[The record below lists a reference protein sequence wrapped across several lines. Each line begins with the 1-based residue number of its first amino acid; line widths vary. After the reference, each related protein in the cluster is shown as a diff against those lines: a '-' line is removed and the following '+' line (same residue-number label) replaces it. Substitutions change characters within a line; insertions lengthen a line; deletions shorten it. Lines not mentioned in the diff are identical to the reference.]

1 MAMKPQSYSSSPRLK
16 NTVRLQLNA
25 LEERAVPASFTV
37 DTISD
42 EPVTGKLTLRE
53 AFTKA
58 NANNEDDTII
68 LSETLNNQTIKL
80 TGGELKSAEAGKGLS
95 IEYSGPNPGVTI
107 DAQSK
112 SRIFNV
118 AAGAKLT
125 LPTMTLI
132 NGKADKGGAIFN
144 AGELFIQRTTIKSN
158 ESTSEGGAVFS
169 GLDSI
174 LTVSG
179 STISENS
186 ATTNGGA
193 FSAIQ
198 AKTFRIF
205 NSLINSNSATLE
217 GGGVYG
223 GNLTVLN
230 STFSSNSADLN
241 GGGLWFNGQ
250 LLCVNSTFY
259 DNAADYD
266 SNNTGIGG
274 SLFAATG
281 SDGRVTNSLMV
292 GNEVG
297 KSPNAKSN
305 EIAGT
310 LSVANSKFNIVGDG
324 VGTGGLVDGV
334 EGNIVGTINAL
345 TVLDK
350 TLALNGAFSGEPLT
364 HALIAGSKAINAGSN
379 ALAISPVTSSALSSD
394 GRGFPFARIVDTT
407 VDIGAFELV
416 NLTPR
421 VVVPTSAFTIL
432 EDDKQGVTFTGTGKT
447 ITVTDDAG
455 VSPNYT
461 VTLKASNKA
470 AQSAIT
476 LGTTTGLTNVAGNG
490 TGEVSFKA
498 PSLAIVN
505 TALVGLKYVAAPDLN
520 LFSEGGGGG
529 FTITVDDGDTTA
541 PGGAKS
547 GNSPIDVKI
556 SSVIDTPSVTSPSTK
571 INTAV
576 DVVLARNAVDGT
588 EITHFK
594 VTNLTGGTLSYVGPL
609 SNDSVAI
616 TNGNVQ
622 FWAGSLIDL
631 KANPSTTLVFTPTPG
646 FEGFASFDIQAAQGT
661 YSQDP
666 VGGPPNPAP
675 EFGGPIVTS
684 KITVGT
690 PDSVAPVATIVTAAN
705 LGDSSKG
712 AKTYDF
718 TVRYTDNLAVLFS
731 SLDGKDVRVTGPNS
745 FNQLASLVSVDKN
758 ANGTPLVATYRITAP
773 GGDWD
778 FADNGAYTIT
788 LEATQISDTASNLAA
803 AGKLGSFTANLSN
816 PAKPVLVG
824 SQQFAV
830 GSDFGANGSVQFFNA
845 DKSSRLI
852 DPLFPFEGF
861 TGAVRVASGDV
872 NGDGVS
878 DIVVGTGAGRATQ
891 VKIIDGAKLTELKT
905 IDPFEAT
912 FKGGVY
918 VAVGDL
924 NGDGFADI
932 VITPDEGGGPRARV
946 FSGKDF
952 SQLADFF
959 GIEDPNFR
967 GGARAAIGDITG
979 DGKAELV
986 IAAGFGGGP
995 RVSVFDGA
1003 KLSAEG
1009 GLTENQTF
1017 SRWNTWKPF
1026 GDFLTFEPGLRNGSF
1041 VAVGDVNGDGKAD
1054 LVAGGGP
1061 GGGPRVTI
1069 FDGASLFASIQ
1080 KPIANFFTGDVNSR
1094 GGVRVAVKNLD
1105 GDTKADVLTGSGTGS
1120 GSKVIAYVSTQVLT
1134 EQPSSLYE
1142 FDAIPGYT
1150 GGIFVG

>member
-1 MAMKPQSYSSSPRLK
+1 MFKKARAKSSPQLK
-16 NTVRLQLNA
+16 NTVRLQLNV
-25 LEERAVPASFTV
+25 LEERAVPATFTV
-37 DTISD
+37 DTVSD
-42 EPVTGKLTLRE
+42 VPVTGKLTLRE
-53 AFTKA
+53 AITTA
-58 NANNEDDTII
+58 NANNEDDTIRLDDTLTGKTI
-68 LSETLNNQTIKL
+68 LL
-80 TGGELKSAEAGKGLS
+80 TGGELKSTEAGKGLA
-95 IEYSGPNPGVTI
+95 IEYSGANPSVTI
-107 DAQSK
+107 DAQSN

-118 AAGAKLT
+118 ATGAKLT
-125 LPTMTLI
+125 LPRLILI
-132 NGKADKGGAIFN
+132 NGKADQGGAIFN
-144 AGELFIQRTTIKSN
+144 AGETFLQDITIKSN

-205 NSLINSNSATLE
+205 NSLINNNSATLE

-305 EIAGT
+305 EIAGM

-350 TLALNGAFSGEPLT
+350 TLALNGANSGTPLT

-379 ALAISPVTSSALSSD
+379 ALAISPTSGSALSEDS
-394 GRGFPFARIVDTT
+394 RGFPFARIVDTT

-447 ITVTDDAG
+447 ISVTDDVG
-455 VSPNYT
+455 VAPNYT
-461 VTLKASNKA
+461 VTLKASNKL
-470 AQSAIT
+470 AQSSIT
-476 LGTTTGLTNVAGNG
+476 LGTTTGLTNVTGNG
-490 TGEVSFKA
+490 TGEVTFKA
-498 PSLAIVN
+498 PTLAILN

-529 FTITVDDGDTTA
+529 FTVTVDDGDTTA
-541 PGGAKS
+541 PGGKKS
-547 GNSPIDVKI
+547 GNSQIDVKI

-571 INTAV
+571 ISTPV
-576 DVVLARNAVDGT
+576 DVILSRNAVDGT

-609 SNDSVAI
+609 SNNSVAV

-631 KANPSTTLVFTPTPG
+631 KANANTTLVFTPTPG
-646 FEGFASFDIQAAQGT
+646 FEGFASFSVQAAQGT
-661 YSQDP
+661 YAEDP

-675 EFGGPIVTS
+675 VFGGPIVTS
-684 KITVGT
+684 KITVGNQDT
-690 PDSVAPVATIVTAAN
+690 VAPAGAIVTAAN
-705 LGDSSKG
+705 VGDSSKG

-731 SLDGKDVRVTGPNS
+731 SLDSKDVRVTGPNS

-758 ANGTPLVATYRITAP
+758 ANGTPLVGTYRITAP

-778 FADNGAYTIT
+778 FADNGAYTIS
-788 LEATQISDTASNLAA
+788 LEGNQVSDAIGNFAT

-824 SQQFAV
+824 FQQFAV
-830 GSDFGANGSVQFFNA
+830 GSDFGANGSVQFFNP
-845 DKSSRLI
+845 DKSPRLV
-852 DPLFPFEGF
+852 DPLFPFPGF
-861 TGAVRVASGDV
+861 TGAIRVATGDLD
-872 NGDGVS
+872 GDG
-878 DIVVGTGAGRATQ
+878 IAEILAATGPGRATQ
-891 VKIIDGAKLTELKT
+891 VKIVNGATLAEMKT
-905 IDPFEAT
+905 LDIFEPT
-912 FKGGVY
+912 FTGGVY
-918 VAVGDL
+918 VAMGDL
-924 NGDGFADI
+924 TGDGVPDF
-932 VITPDEGGGPRARV
+932 VVTPDEGGGPRARV
-946 FSGKDF
+946 FNGKDF

-959 GIEDPNFR
+959 GIEDVNFR
-967 GGARAAIGDITG
+967 GGARPAIGDI
-979 DGKAELV
+979 
-986 IAAGFGGGP
+986 
-995 RVSVFDGA
+995 
-1003 KLSAEG
+1003 
-1009 GLTENQTF
+1009 
-1017 SRWNTWKPF
+1017 
-1026 GDFLTFEPGLRNGSF
+1026 
-1041 VAVGDVNGDGKAD
+1041 NGDGKAD
-1054 LVAGGGP
+1054 LVIAAGVGGGPRVGVFDGTKLVAEGGLPDNQNFTRWNTWKPLSDFLTFEATLRNGSFIAIGDVNGDGFAELIAGGGP

-1069 FDGASLFASIQ
+1069 FDGKGLLSNVQTPVS
-1080 KPIANFFTGDVNSR
+1080 NFFAGDTGSR

-1105 GDTKADVLTGSGTGS
+1105 GDNRADLVIGSGTGG
-1120 GSKVIAYVSTQVLT
+1120 GSKVISYLGTKLT
-1134 EQPSSLYE
+1134 TDTPAVNFE
-1142 FDAIPGYT
+1142 FDAIPGFT